1 MHDALFAN
9 RTRLSRATILQ
20 LAGGLGLDM
29 KRFTAD
35 MDSPAT
41 KKAVTKDVDDGDKA
55 GVEAT
60 PTIFIDGQRYN
71 GSLELAAMKPILDAE
86 LKKLKK

>member
-1 MHDALFAN
+1 
-9 RTRLSRATILQ
+9 
-20 LAGGLGLDM
+20 M

-35 MDSPAT
+35 MDSPIDQESRG
-41 KKAVTKDVDDGDKA
+41 TKDVDDGDKA

-60 PTIFIDGQRYN
+60 PTVFIDGQRYN

-86 LKKLKK
+86 LKKQKK